1 MPTLSLYPQSSDEK
15 ARRIADN
22 VAKLSELL
30 NSSLPSKTNDF
41 RDLVLTARTFICAL
55 VITGLV
61 GKDAHQ

>member
-1 MPTLSLYPQSSDEK
+1 MPTLALYSQSSDEK